1 MRSYIIIFRTSYSQN
16 RIVSQPSSIK
26 RKTVVRMKKNF
37 NWLVLIPIILWSQTL
52 SAQTDPTN
60 RRLEDTLGRLYI
72 NHKSLT
78 VVYSKLH
85 DTALEAVNGSD
96 KQLNYIQ
103 KSYLF
108 VSEANM
114 VCFYQ
119 WELLSIIDYIKDS
132 HRSDYFTLRVKDLK
146 RAIFETRDR
155 VVSLKLYSAYIDDRE
170 ALKLIDEA
178 VGLIE
183 ANIYMFEE
191 LVAILKPLVNTP
203 RPFDSSPQDS

>member
-1 MRSYIIIFRTSYSQN
+1 
-16 RIVSQPSSIK
+16 
-26 RKTVVRMKKNF
+26 MKKYIT
-37 NWLVLIPIILWSQTL
+37 WLILITILLWSQTL
-52 SAQTDPTN
+52 PAQTNLID
-60 RRLEDTLGRLYI
+60 RRLEDILGRLYI

-85 DTALEAVNGSD
+85 EAALEAVNGSD
-96 KQLNYIQ
+96 KQLSYIQ

-108 VSEANM
+108 VSEANL

-132 HRSDYFTLRVKDLK
+132 HRSDYYTLRVKDLK
-146 RAIFETRDR
+146 RAIFETQDR
-155 VVSLKLYSAYIDDRE
+155 VVSLKLYSAYIDSRE
-170 ALKLIDEA
+170 TLKLLDEA

-191 LVAILKPLVNTP
+191 LTAILKPLANTP
-203 RPFDSSPQDS
+203 RSMGSHQQDS

>member
-1 MRSYIIIFRTSYSQN
+1 
-16 RIVSQPSSIK
+16 
-26 RKTVVRMKKNF
+26 MKKNV
-37 NWLVLIPIILWSQTL
+37 NWLILIPILVWSQTL
-52 SAQTDPTN
+52 SAQTEPIDG
-60 RRLEDTLGRLYI
+60 RLEDTLGRLYI

-78 VVYSKLH
+78 VVYSKMH
-85 DTALEAVNGSD
+85 EVALEAVNGSD

-108 VSEANM
+108 VSEANL

-155 VVSLKLYSAYIDDRE
+155 VVSLKLYSAYIENRE

-191 LVAILKPLVNTP
+191 LAAILNPLANTP
-203 RPFDSSPQDS
+203 RHFDSPHQDL

>member
-1 MRSYIIIFRTSYSQN
+1 
-16 RIVSQPSSIK
+16 
-26 RKTVVRMKKNF
+26 MKKNT
-37 NWLVLIPIILWSQTL
+37 NWLILIPILLWSQTL
-52 SAQTDPTN
+52 SAQTDPID
-60 RRLEDTLGRLYI
+60 RRLEDILGRLYI

-85 DTALEAVNGSD
+85 EAALEAVHGSD
-96 KQLNYIQ
+96 KQLSYIQ

-108 VSEANM
+108 VSEANL

-155 VVSLKLYSAYIDDRE
+155 VVSLKLYSGYIDSRE
-170 ALKLIDEA
+170 TLKLLDEA

-191 LVAILKPLVNTP
+191 LAAILKPLANTP
-203 RPFDSSPQDS
+203 RPFDSYPQDS